1 VTGGEGG
8 REVTLM
14 STPPSN
20 ALLVLEGVSKLYGAF
35 RAVDGIS
42 LQVRQGEILTLLGPS
57 GCGKTTTLRMIAG
70 LERCSEGEIVYRG
83 KVVDSATRDEFLPT
97 DKRNM
102 GMVFQSYAIWP
113 NMSIFENIAFPLRVR
128 GASEAAIRKD
138 VKRVME
144 LVGLEHLEQRRATE
158 LSGGQQQRVAV
169 ARSLVFNPEIL
180 LLDEPF
186 SNLDAKL
193 REHMRLEMKLLQKR
207 LGATIVLVTHDQTE
221 ALSLSDRI
229 AVMNSGS
236 IEQIGSPQELYEHP
250 RTPFVR
256 DFLGQ
261 RVMFHARIDQ
271 VFDDGSVLV
280 TVEGS
285 LEGRYR
291 TRNHLLPA
299 PRAGQGCYL
308 AVRPGDL
315 DFQDGADGRADACGE
330 VVLRGKIDT
339 LLFLGEYFQALVRL
353 ENGTTFLAPLPRKS
367 GPPPRPDVRVRL
379 PGDSCVWPE

>member
-1 VTGGEGG
+1 MT
-8 REVTLM
+8 
-14 STPPSN
+14 TPPSN
-20 ALLVLEGVSKLYGAF
+20 ALLALEGVSKLYGAF

-42 LQVRQGEILTLLGPS
+42 VHVRQGEILTLLGPS

-285 LEGRYR
+285 REGRYR

-315 DFQDGADGRADACGE
+315 DFQDGEDGRADACGE

-353 ENGTTFLAPLPRKS
+353 DNGTTFLAPLPRKS